1 MGDTFKVDVEA
12 LKRAGS
18 TVADHATAL
27 SGSHRQSMIG
37 LSDSES
43 GWVGSSADALVGMA
57 DKWQQ
62 IADKHT
68 AAIDNQAAQMGTA
81 ARLAAAMEQRNA
93 ENLKNIGDQADDV
106 SVDL

>member
-1 MGDTFKVDVEA
+1 MGDVFKVDVDA

-18 TVADHATAL
+18 AVAEQATAL
-27 SGSHRQSMIG
+27 SSSHRQSMIG

-68 AAIDNQAAQMGTA
+68 KAIENQATAMHSSADMFAYMEEQAAQK
-81 ARLAAAMEQRNA
+81 
-93 ENLKNIGDQADDV
+93 LKSIGDQADNV
-106 SVDL
+106 NVDL